1 MRCVEVDGIM
11 ELGEMRRRSGG
22 MIQMVHG
29 RFQWYALLKPVINFG
44 VP

>member
-1 MRCVEVDGIM
+1 MRYVEVDGIM
-11 ELGEMRRRSGG
+11 DLGEMRRISGG

-29 RFQWYALLKPVINFG
+29 RFQWYALVKPVMNFG